1 MKAIKFL
8 AAATVGTLY
17 NVGEVAGFEDH
28 IADDLIE
35 QGVAEEVKLEKPKGS
50 GKQTDADK
58 AKAELEALSDENLDK
73 LIAEKNIT
81 VAADADRA
89 AKIAAVLGA
98 K

>member
-8 AAATVGTLY
+8 VATTVGALY
-17 NVGEVAGFEDH
+17 NAGEIAGFDEK

-35 QGVAEEVKLEKPKGS
+35 QGAAIEVKVEKPKGS
-50 GKQTDADK
+50 GKQTDAEK

-81 VAADADRA
+81 VADDADRA